1 MKGDGHHCPGVD
13 PRRAE
18 ELVRRVRAE
27 PWLMA
32 ALDVVAASWLPDAW
46 IGAGAIRDVIWGQ
59 FSGGFTPATVRDVD
73 VAFFDA
79 ADLSEQ
85 RDAQA
90 QQRLA
95 DLADLRWE
103 ATNQAAVHT
112 WYHRY
117 FGGAPV
123 AAFGCVH
130 DAVATWPETATSV
143 ALRRGG
149 EGIEICAPLGLA
161 DLLDGVWRR
170 NPTRATIEASHARLA
185 RHRVAE
191 RWPGITVIPPSE
203 SRPTGTEVVT

>member
-1 MKGDGHHCPGVD
+1 VKGERHECPGVD
-13 PRRAE
+13 PRPAE

-27 PWLMA
+27 SWLMT
-32 ALDVVAASWLPDAW
+32 ALEVVAASGLPDAW

-59 FSGGFTPATVRDVD
+59 LSGGFTPATVRDVD

-79 ADLSEQ
+79 ADVNEQ
-85 RDAQA
+85 RDARA
-90 QQRLA
+90 QRRLD
-95 DLADLRWE
+95 DLADLPWE

-117 FGGAPV
+117 FGGPPV

-143 ALRRGG
+143 ALRRGV

-170 NPTRATIEASHARLA
+170 NPTRVTIQASQARLD
-185 RHRVAE
+185 RHRVTE
-191 RWPGITVIPPSE
+191 RWPGITVIPPERVSV
-203 SRPTGTEVVT
+203 R